1 MRVTIDRIEGDVAV
15 LISCEDDRMRLNI
28 PVPLLPA
35 GSREGDMLTMS
46 IEREPDA
53 TFRAR
58 ERVSGLISQL
68 KQQ

>member
-1 MRVTIDRIEGDVAV
+1 MRVTIDRIEGDMAV
-15 LISCEDDRMRLNI
+15 LISCEDERVCIHL

-35 GSREGDMLTMS
+35 GSREGDMLTMT